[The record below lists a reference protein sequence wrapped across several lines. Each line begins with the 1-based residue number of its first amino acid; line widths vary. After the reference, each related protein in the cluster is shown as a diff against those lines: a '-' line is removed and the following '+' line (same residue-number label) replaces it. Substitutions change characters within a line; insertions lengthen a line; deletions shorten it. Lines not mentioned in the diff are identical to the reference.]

1 MILLS
6 LNATL
11 LSLNIRLGAATDL
24 RGILNMSDTGDK
36 PTDEDVNESSTA
48 FIQTL
53 EQSGFFDQIR
63 SLEDNLQNI
72 AGDLGAIGKA
82 ATQRIEETESLAAH
96 IIAIEAVLK
105 VMLRTHE
112 VDVEKVHEEVTKM
125 TVGSSGSPEGSQ
137 TVHQLVGE
145 IFTKN

>member
-1 MILLS
+1 
-6 LNATL
+6 
-11 LSLNIRLGAATDL
+11 
-24 RGILNMSDTGDK
+24 MSDTGDK
-36 PTDEDVNESSTA
+36 PTDEETATSPSESSAA

-63 SLEDNLQNI
+63 NLENNLQNI
-72 AGDLGAIGKA
+72 AGDLGSIGEA

-125 TVGSSGSPEGSQ
+125 TAGSSGNPEGSQ
-137 TVHQLVGE
+137 TVHQLIGE

>member
-1 MILLS
+1 
-6 LNATL
+6 
-11 LSLNIRLGAATDL
+11 
-24 RGILNMSDTGDK
+24 MS
-36 PTDEDVNESSTA
+36 ESSDNPKDNTTDVTSSV

-53 EQSGFFDQIR
+53 EQSGFFDQIKNLEG
-63 SLEDNLQNI
+63 SLQKI
-72 AGDLGAIGKA
+72 AGDLRDIGDA
-82 ATQRIEETESLAAH
+82 ASKRIDETESLAAH

-112 VDVEKVHEEVTKM
+112 VDVEQVHTEVTKM
-125 TVGSSGSPEGSQ
+125 TSGSSENPEGSP

>member
-1 MILLS
+1 
-6 LNATL
+6 
-11 LSLNIRLGAATDL
+11 
-24 RGILNMSDTGDK
+24 MSDTGDK
-36 PTDEDVNESSTA
+36 PTDEETNESSAA
-48 FIQTL
+48 FIKTL

-63 SLEDNLQNI
+63 NLESNLQNI
-72 AGDLGAIGKA
+72 AGDLGSIGEA

-125 TVGSSGSPEGSQ
+125 TADSSGNTEGSQ
-137 TVHQLVGE
+137 TVHQLIGE